1 MNLTRKL
8 LSPSITNV
16 TLQGSGLVLL
26 FAFTHTVSDAITNM
40 LSALLPTLQ
49 SRFGLSETVLALLV
63 ATLSFS
69 ALVTQPLFG
78 ALADRLGNRR
88 IAALG
93 VMFNAILFSLIGIVP
108 NIHLLFGLI
117 LVGGLASS
125 ALHPAIASMARQV
138 GGKKPEVA
146 VGLFSAGG
154 TLGIAIGPIIIMLL
168 LANLGLSF
176 TPWLMLPGILFGA
189 LMFLLPSEDS
199 QSTAHATTKVFDFG
213 LLAGPVGLLALTGIL
228 SNVAF
233 VTFTS
238 AMPLWL
244 VREHR
249 LESNSTL
256 IGWTL
261 SAFSLAAAFGGIVGG
276 LVSNKLGAKRLI
288 VGSLLLALLPLYSI
302 FLLAPGS
309 PAYFAM
315 VLLADAL
322 VNAGMPMLIVSA
334 QDHSP
339 EAAATAAGMLMG
351 FSAGV
356 AGLVYVGIGRLQE
369 ILGLAPAIM
378 VGYLALLV
386 GAVFAMVAIKPRR
399 QNDDPPIDTSS
410 CLCSP
415 CIDQNIAAYPKR
427 MNE

>member
-8 LSPSITNV
+8 LRLSMTNV

-49 SRFGLSETVLALLV
+49 NRFGLSETALALLV

-69 ALVTQPLFG
+69 ALVTQPFFG

-93 VMFNAILFSLIGIVP
+93 VMFNAILFSLIGIIP
-108 NIHLLFGLI
+108 NIQLLFGLI
-117 LVGGLASS
+117 LIGGLASA
-125 ALHPAIASMARQV
+125 ALHPAMASMARQV

-176 TPWLMLPGILFGA
+176 TPWLMIPGIFFGVI
-189 LMFLLPSEDS
+189 MFMLPSEET
-199 QSTAHATTKVFDFG
+199 QSITRDTNKLFDFG

-233 VTFTS
+233 VTFMS
-238 AMPLWL
+238 GMPLWL
-244 VREHR
+244 VRVHH
-249 LESNSTL
+249 LASNSTL

-261 SAFSLAAAFGGIVGG
+261 SAFSLAAAFGGIMGG
-276 LVSNKLGAKRLI
+276 LVSNKLGAKRLCQY
-288 VGSLLLALLPLYSI
+288 VAGTGTKRVNRQA
-302 FLLAPGS
+302 A
-309 PAYFAM
+309 
-315 VLLADAL
+315 VRADQQL
-322 VNAGMPMLIVSA
+322 KIG
-334 QDHSP
+334 P
-339 EAAATAAGMLMG
+339 EAAKAG
-351 FSAGV
+351 
-356 AGLVYVGIGRLQE
+356 
-369 ILGLAPAIM
+369 
-378 VGYLALLV
+378 
-386 GAVFAMVAIKPRR
+386 
-399 QNDDPPIDTSS
+399 
-410 CLCSP
+410 
-415 CIDQNIAAYPKR
+415 
-427 MNE
+427 